1 MKMVEKEIETVCP
14 TSRQHWREWLQA
26 HHDQKQS
33 IWLIYHKKNS
43 TSQGIT
49 YSDAV
54 DEALCFGWIDS
65 QAKPMDT
72 FRYRQFFCQRKP
84 KSVWSKINK
93 GKVQQLIAQGLMTQ
107 AGFKAIETAKQNG
120 SWTILDDVE
129 ELIIPADLEEAFQK
143 RPNAKSYFLNLSRSD
158 KRAMLQWLVVT
169 KRPETRQNRITELVE
184 LADQRLK
191 HRLIQ
196 GKGSKQTPKNAV

>member
-1 MKMVEKEIETVCP
+1 MKMVEKEIETFCP

-43 TSQGIT
+43 ASRGIT

-65 QAKPMDT
+65 QSKPMDT
-72 FRYRQFFCQRKP
+72 FRYRQFFCRRKP
-84 KSVWSKINK
+84 TSVWSKINK
-93 GKVQQLIAQGLMTQ
+93 GKVQQLIDGRLMTQ
-107 AGFKAIETAKQNG
+107 AGFNAIDIAKQNG

-129 ELIIPADLEEAFQK
+129 ELIIPLDLEEAFQK
-143 RPNAKSYFLNLSRSD
+143 RPNAKTYFLNLSRSD
-158 KRAMLQWLVVT
+158 KRALLQWLVVA
-169 KRPETRQNRITELVE
+169 KRSETRQNRITELVE

-191 HRLIQ
+191 PKFIR
-196 GKGSKQTPKNAV
+196 GKDSTQTLKNAS